1 MSIYKRHRF
10 SADVIQFAVWSYFKF
25 SLSLRDVE
33 DLLAERGIEVS
44 RESIRNWCRK
54 FGRIYQKRLRSKTQS
69 FGDTWF
75 MDEVFINIK
84 GDRRYLWRAVDQDG
98 EVIDVLVQKRRDTKA
113 AKRFFRRLLR
123 SNKQIR
129 PRTIVTDKLG
139 SYRVA
144 HRELLP
150 DAKHDTRQYYN
161 NRSES
166 SHEPTRVRERQMRGF
181 KSRRQAQHFLNVHS
195 AVYNLFNIQ
204 RHLCSAA
211 LTRWRRDRAFASWQ
225 SVTMA

>member
-10 SADVIQFAVWSYFKF
+10 SSDVIQFAVWASYKF

-33 DLLAERGIEVS
+33 DLLAERGIDVS
-44 RESIRNWCRK
+44 RESIRSWCRK
-54 FGRIYQKRLRSKTQS
+54 FGRIYQKRLRSAAEV

-75 MDEVFINIK
+75 MDEVFINNK
-84 GDRRYLWRAVDQDG
+84 GERHYLWRAVDQDG
-98 EVIDVLVQKRRDTKA
+98 DVIDVLVQKRRDTKA
-113 AKRFFRRLLR
+113 AKRFFRRLLV
-123 SNKQIR
+123 SNRQLT

-139 SYRVA
+139 SYRGA
-144 HRELLP
+144 HRALTPNSE
-150 DAKHDTRQYYN
+150 HDTMQYRN

-166 SHEPTRVRERQMRGF
+166 SHEPTRVRERQMRRF
-181 KSRRQAQHFLNVHS
+181 KSRSQAQHFLNVHS

-211 LTRWRRDRAFASWQ
+211 LTRLRRDRAFACWREIT
-225 SVTMA
+225 VG